1 MNQSV
6 LKALDILDLFIKQ
19 HDMTLSD
26 ISKKLDMPKPTA
38 YRLIS
43 ALESRGVLHKQ
54 KYSEHDI
61 RYTLGLKLLELGNI
75 VSEQLETRKIAYPH
89 MEALCQKI
97 NEVVHLVIIDQFEG
111 VYIEKVESNQTLRL
125 HTRIGKRSPL
135 HIGSGPKLLLAYQ
148 GQDFIE
154 DYLQTSHFSNV
165 SEPFSMAA
173 KSEIKK
179 EIAGILQN
187 GYAVSYGEQDA
198 ETIGISYPVRDHT
211 GQVCASLAVSGPTIR
226 FFGERGQQIQE
237 ETKKTAQAISKDL
250 GYKKREDI

>member
-6 LKALDILDLFIKQ
+6 LKALDILDLFIGQ
-19 HDMTLSD
+19 HDLSLSD

-43 ALESRGVLHKQ
+43 ALESRGVLSKQ
-54 KYSEHDI
+54 KHSEHDI

-75 VSEQLETRKIAYPH
+75 VSEELETRKIAYPY
-89 MEALCQKI
+89 MESLCKKT

-125 HTRIGKRSPL
+125 HTRVGKRSPL
-135 HIGSGPKLLLAYQ
+135 HVGSGPKLLLAYQ
-148 GQDFIE
+148 DQAFI
-154 DYLQTSHFSNV
+154 DAYLETSHFSEV
-165 SEPFSMAA
+165 TEPFSMTT
-173 KSEIKK
+173 KTEIKK
-179 EIAGILQN
+179 ELEDILLN
-187 GYAVSYGEQDA
+187 GYAVSHGEQDA

-226 FFGERGQQIQE
+226 FFGERGQRIQE
-237 ETKKTAQAISKDL
+237 ETKKTAEAISQAL
-250 GYKKREDI
+250 GFKIKGDT